1 MSLNWWMA
9 STGSS
14 CLAPMNPEE
23 SHRRKRRKRR
33 GQPIHIAR
41 GSVTLTRVGLRENL
55 VNCKGYFL
63 TGPYSILFLKSGGTV
78 KPGLA
83 FAGRSQRIVSSP
95 ETFCADCTGFADRTP
110 DATRAWR
117 PGRPC

>member
-1 MSLNWWMA
+1 
-9 STGSS
+9 
-14 CLAPMNPEE
+14 MNPEE

-41 GSVTLTRVGLRENL
+41 GSGTLTRVGLRENL

-83 FAGRSQRIVSSP
+83 FAARSRRIARSP
-95 ETFCADCTGFADRTP
+95 ATFCAASTCFPDRP
-110 DATRAWR
+110 PAAARAWR
-117 PGRPC
+117 